1 MKHNLF
7 RRIPAAV
14 AGLVL
19 LLAFACPLSAN
30 AEGKTL
36 PLDYLEGGKPPK
48 ADGWVFDGKYPV
60 SYEDSTIK
68 VTFEREEI
76 THELYC
82 GNAAGQTVTD
92 ESWTVRIKIQD
103 PSQLRTAIAMDTYEG
118 HGRAEAAAMANSK
131 NAVVA
136 MDGDFFKYENDTG
149 YVVRQGELI
158 RDCADRGLFDMLL
171 IDSEGDFHAVYSAT
185 TERINAYVEEHLTPL
200 GRTVMNTFNFG
211 PFIVEDG
218 RVPLI
223 AQTEVANQ
231 ETYEWRLPCQR
242 ICILQTGPL
251 EYAIVEISGK
261 GGETTGFTMTE
272 FAEFVAEKFP
282 DAILAYNLDGGNSTC
297 LVAWK
302 SAKAGKCE
310 MLCKKVGH
318 REITDILYF
327 ASAED

>member
-1 MKHNLF
+1 MNRKTI
-7 RRIPAAV
+7 RRIPAA
-14 AGLVL
+14 
-19 LLAFACPLSAN
+19 LLAAALLFFLACPVSVN
-30 AEGKTL
+30 ADGAVL
-36 PLDYLEGGKPPK
+36 PLDYREGGKPPK
-48 ADGWVFDGKYPV
+48 AEGWVFEGKNPV

-68 VTFEREEI
+68 VTFEREEV
-76 THELYC
+76 THLLYC
-82 GNAAGQTVTD
+82 GNAAGETVTD
-92 ESWTVRIKIQD
+92 EAWIVRIKIQD
-103 PSQLRTAIAMDTYEG
+103 PSQLRTAISKDTYAG
-118 HGRAEAAAMANSK
+118 QAWADAAAIANSK

-185 TERINAYVEEHLTPL
+185 TERINAYVEENLTPL

-211 PFIVEDG
+211 PFLVEDG

-223 AQTEVANQ
+223 AQTEVACR
-231 ETYEWRLPCQR
+231 EAYEWRLPCQR
-242 ICILQTGPL
+242 ICILL

-282 DAILAYNLDGGNSTC
+282 EAILAYNLDGGNSTS

-310 MLCKKVGH
+310 MLCKKAGH